1 MFKCLRSPKI
11 APDPGAPLT
20 AEHMKAMSKQEL
32 IKLCLETAEGNRL
45 LTTSNQRMDA
55 YTDRMSRDNEEK
67 KRMFND
73 HKLTSEQLQTELR
86 REIAILRESKASL
99 EQERDRINRSEAGL
113 RCAVTRQM
121 REMESLRND
130 IHELQF
136 ESKPP
141 TPRVAYD
148 NALLKNIKDTLQEA
162 EDILEDKVTFEL
174 MTDPITLFTGHT
186 FNRSTLVNIRRY
198 SPHYDGFRCP
208 ITKQMVR
215 INNIE
220 AVPKSI
226 IVTKLTDLFLAM
238 KTAAEAHEALQ
249 SDADTKTAAEAHEA
263 LQPDADT
270 VTSFSLDG
278 GGST

>member
-1 MFKCLRSPKI
+1 MIKRLH
-11 APDPGAPLT
+11 L
-20 AEHMKAMSKQEL
+20 EHPNL
-32 IKLCLETAEGNRL
+32 HHHNHNL
-45 LTTSNQRMDA
+45 LSI
-55 YTDRMSRDNEEK
+55 YEP
-67 KRMFND
+67 
-73 HKLTSEQLQTELR
+73 
-86 REIAILRESKASL
+86 ESKASL

-186 FNRSTLVNIRRY
+186 FNRSTLVNIRRC
-198 SPHYDGFRCP
+198 SPYYDGFRCP

-215 INNIE
+215 MQNIDT
-220 AVPKSI
+220 VPKSI
-226 IVTKLTDLFLAM
+226 IITKLTDLFIAM
-238 KTAAEAHEALQ
+238 KSVMEADEAL
-249 SDADTKTAAEAHEA
+249 E
-263 LQPDADT
+263 PDA
-270 VTSFSLDG
+270 VTSFSMP
-278 GGST
+278 